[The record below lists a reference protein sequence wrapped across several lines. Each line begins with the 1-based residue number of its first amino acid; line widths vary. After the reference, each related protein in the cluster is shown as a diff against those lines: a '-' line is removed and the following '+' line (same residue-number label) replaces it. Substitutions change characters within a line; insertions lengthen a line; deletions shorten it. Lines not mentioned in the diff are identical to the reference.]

1 MALGDLIQVKKIFG
15 VSTEV
20 KADAEVYREFM
31 LMVLARA
38 TDVDAY
44 THPAEVEV
52 VQRVLEEHL
61 GERVKSSDVRI
72 AAHSKLYETAPLERY
87 ISRVG
92 LRFSKR
98 ERCGLVSAL
107 IEVLRADGHVATA
120 EVEYF
125 NMVVSALEL
134 DFAEAAGLTR
144 NWPCSE

>member
-31 LMVLARA
+31 LMVLARE
-38 TDVDAY
+38 TDADAY
-44 THPAEVEV
+44 THPAEVQV

-72 AAHSKLYETAPLERY
+72 AAHSRLYETAPLERY

-92 LRFSKR
+92 LRFSKY
-98 ERCGLVSAL
+98 ERYGLVSAL
-107 IEVLRADGHVATA
+107 IEVLKADGRVATA

-125 NMVVSALEL
+125 NMVVSALDL
-134 DFAEAAGLTR
+134 DFADAAGLTF
-144 NWPCSE
+144 N

>member
-38 TDVDAY
+38 TDADAY
-44 THPAEVEV
+44 THPAEVQV

-72 AAHSKLYETAPLERY
+72 AAHSRLYETAPLERY

-92 LRFSKR
+92 LRFSKY
-98 ERCGLVSAL
+98 ERYGLVSAL
-107 IEVLRADGHVATA
+107 IDVLKADGRVATA

-134 DFAEAAGLTR
+134 DFADAAGLTF
-144 NWPCSE
+144 N

>member
-38 TDVDAY
+38 TDADAY
-44 THPAEVEV
+44 THPAEVQV

-72 AAHSKLYETAPLERY
+72 AAHSRLYETAPLERY

-92 LRFSKR
+92 LRFSKY
-98 ERCGLVSAL
+98 ERYGLVSSL
-107 IEVLRADGHVATA
+107 IEVLKADGRVATA

-134 DFAEAAGLTR
+134 DFADAAGLTF
-144 NWPCSE
+144 N

>member
-38 TDVDAY
+38 TDADAY
-44 THPAEVEV
+44 THPAEVQV

-72 AAHSKLYETAPLERY
+72 AAHSRLYETAPLERY

-92 LRFSKR
+92 LRFSKY
-98 ERCGLVSAL
+98 ERYGLVSAL
-107 IEVLRADGHVATA
+107 IEVLKADGRVATA

-134 DFAEAAGLTR
+134 DFADAAGLTF
-144 NWPCSE
+144 N

>member
-38 TDVDAY
+38 TDADAY
-44 THPAEVEV
+44 THPAEVQV

-72 AAHSKLYETAPLERY
+72 AAHSRLYETAPLERY

-92 LRFSKR
+92 LRFSKY
-98 ERCGLVSAL
+98 ERYGLVSAL
-107 IEVLRADGHVATA
+107 IEVLKADGRVATA

-125 NMVVSALEL
+125 NMVVSALDL
-134 DFAEAAGLTR
+134 DFADAAGLTF
-144 NWPCSE
+144 N